1 MTRTINRIL
10 FAALC
15 LALAV
20 GTAIYFA
27 ARQRPTLVRN
37 LPPVAISPA
46 AVKSFDQKA
55 VVLQQAADK
64 AQQTGKP
71 QPVTVTFTET
81 ELTSKAAQA
90 LRDLPDSLIKAD
102 YLELHLVDNGV
113 IATST
118 IDVAGISVSIA
129 VVAEPLTIDGTTTF
143 VIKDIQTGAI
153 ALPDSLRAQIDSQL
167 QQQLS
172 PATLNLPFDVTG
184 LEIENGQLVLQASVN
199 P

>member
-1 MTRTINRIL
+1 MMRTINRIL

-37 LPPVAISPA
+37 LTPVAISPA

-102 YLELHLVDNGV
+102 NLELHLVDNGV

-118 IDVAGISVSIA
+118 IDVAGIPVSIA

-143 VIKDIQTGAI
+143 VIKDIKTGAI

>member
-1 MTRTINRIL
+1 MMRTINRIL
-10 FAALC
+10 LAALC

-27 ARQRPTLVRN
+27 ARQRPTLLRN
-37 LPPVAISPA
+37 LTPVAISPA

-102 YLELHLVDNGV
+102 NLELHLVNNGV

-118 IDVAGISVSIA
+118 IDVAGIPVSIA

-184 LEIENGQLVLQASVN
+184 LEIENGQLVLRASVN

>member
-1 MTRTINRIL
+1 MMRTIIRIL

-37 LPPVAISPA
+37 LTPVAISPA

-102 YLELHLVDNGV
+102 NLELHLVDNGV

-118 IDVAGISVSIA
+118 IDVAGIPVSIA

-143 VIKDIQTGAI
+143 IIKDIQTGAI

>member
-1 MTRTINRIL
+1 MMRTINRIL

-15 LALAV
+15 LAFAV

-37 LPPVAISPA
+37 LTPVAISPA

-102 YLELHLVDNGV
+102 NLELHLVDNGV

-118 IDVAGISVSIA
+118 IDVAGIPVSIA

-143 VIKDIQTGAI
+143 IIKDIQTGAI

>member
-1 MTRTINRIL
+1 MRTINRIL

-37 LPPVAISPA
+37 LTPVAISPA

-55 VVLQQAADK
+55 VALQQAADM

-102 YLELHLVDNGV
+102 NLELHLVDNGV

-118 IDVAGISVSIA
+118 IDVAGIPVSIA

-143 VIKDIQTGAI
+143 VIKDIQTGAV

>member
-1 MTRTINRIL
+1 MMRTINRIL

-37 LPPVAISPA
+37 LTPVAISPA

-55 VVLQQAADK
+55 VFLQQAADK

-102 YLELHLVDNGV
+102 NLELHLVDNGV

-118 IDVAGISVSIA
+118 IDVAGIPVSIA

-153 ALPDSLRAQIDSQL
+153 ALPDSLRAQIESQL

-172 PATLNLPFDVTG
+172 PETLNLPFDVTG

>member
-1 MTRTINRIL
+1 MMRTINRIL

-37 LPPVAISPA
+37 LTPVAISPA

-102 YLELHLVDNGV
+102 NLELHFVDNGV

-118 IDVAGISVSIA
+118 IDVAGIPVSIA

>member
-1 MTRTINRIL
+1 MMRTINRIL

-37 LPPVAISPA
+37 LTPVAISPA

-90 LRDLPDSLIKAD
+90 LRDLPDILIKAD
-102 YLELHLVDNGV
+102 NLELHLVDNGV

-118 IDVAGISVSIA
+118 IDVAGIPVSIA

>member
-1 MTRTINRIL
+1 MMRTINRIL

-15 LALAV
+15 LAFAI

-37 LPPVAISPA
+37 LTPVAISPA

-102 YLELHLVDNGV
+102 NLELHLVDNGV

-118 IDVAGISVSIA
+118 IDVAGIPVSIA

-143 VIKDIQTGAI
+143 IIKDIQTGAI

>member
-1 MTRTINRIL
+1 MMRTINRIL

-37 LPPVAISPA
+37 LTPVAISPA

-55 VVLQQAADK
+55 VALQQAADM

-102 YLELHLVDNGV
+102 NLELHLVDNGV

-118 IDVAGISVSIA
+118 IDVAGIPVSIA

-153 ALPDSLRAQIDSQL
+153 AIPDSLRAQIDSQL

>member
-1 MTRTINRIL
+1 MMRTINRIL

-46 AVKSFDQKA
+46 ALKSFDQKA

-90 LRDLPDSLIKAD
+90 LRDLPDSLIKTD
-102 YLELHLVDNGV
+102 NLELHLVDNGV

-118 IDVAGISVSIA
+118 IDVAGIPVSIA

-143 VIKDIQTGAI
+143 IIKDIQTGAI

>member
-1 MTRTINRIL
+1 MMRTIIRIL

-37 LPPVAISPA
+37 LTPVAISPA

-102 YLELHLVDNGV
+102 NLELHLVDNGV

-118 IDVAGISVSIA
+118 IDVAGIPVSIA

>member
-1 MTRTINRIL
+1 MMRTINHIL

-27 ARQRPTLVRN
+27 ARQRPTLVHN

-102 YLELHLVDNGV
+102 NLELHLVDNGV

-118 IDVAGISVSIA
+118 IDVAGIPVSIA

-143 VIKDIQTGAI
+143 VIKDIQTGAL

-167 QQQLS
+167 RQQLS

>member
-1 MTRTINRIL
+1 MRTINRIL

-27 ARQRPTLVRN
+27 ARQRPTFVRN
-37 LPPVAISPA
+37 LTPVTISPA
-46 AVKSFDQKA
+46 ALKSFDQKA
-55 VVLQQAADK
+55 VVLQQAGDK

-102 YLELHLVDNGV
+102 NLELHLVDNGV

-118 IDVAGISVSIA
+118 IDVAGIPVSIA
-129 VVAEPLTIDGTTTF
+129 VLAEPLTIDGTTTF

-167 QQQLS
+167 RQQLS

-184 LEIENGQLVLQASVN
+184 LEIENGQLVLQASLN

>member
-1 MTRTINRIL
+1 MMRTINRIL

-15 LALAV
+15 SALAV

-37 LPPVAISPA
+37 LTPVAISPA

-90 LRDLPDSLIKAD
+90 LRDLPDSLIKTD
-102 YLELHLVDNGV
+102 NLELHLVDNGV

-118 IDVAGISVSIA
+118 IDVAGIPVSIA

>member
-1 MTRTINRIL
+1 MMRTIIRIL

-37 LPPVAISPA
+37 LTPVAISPA

-55 VVLQQAADK
+55 VVLQQAADM

-102 YLELHLVDNGV
+102 NLELHLVDNGV

-118 IDVAGISVSIA
+118 IDVAGIPVSIA

>member
-1 MTRTINRIL
+1 MMRTINRIL

-27 ARQRPTLVRN
+27 ARQRPTTVRN
-37 LPPVAISPA
+37 LSPVAISPA

-71 QPVTVTFTET
+71 QPVMVTFTET

-102 YLELHLVDNGV
+102 NLELHLVDNGV

-118 IDVAGISVSIA
+118 IDVAGIPVSIA

-172 PATLNLPFDVTG
+172 PETLNLPFDVTG

>member
-1 MTRTINRIL
+1 MLRTIIRIL
-10 FAALC
+10 FAAFC

-37 LPPVAISPA
+37 LTPVAISPA

-102 YLELHLVDNGV
+102 NLELHLVDNGV

-118 IDVAGISVSIA
+118 IDVAGIPVSIA

-143 VIKDIQTGAI
+143 IIKDIQTGAI

-172 PATLNLPFDVTG
+172 PETLNLPFDVTG

>member
-1 MTRTINRIL
+1 MMRTIIRIL

-37 LPPVAISPA
+37 LTPVAISPA

-71 QPVTVTFTET
+71 QPVMVTFTET

-102 YLELHLVDNGV
+102 NLELHLVDNGV

-118 IDVAGISVSIA
+118 IDVAGIPVSIA

-153 ALPDSLRAQIDSQL
+153 AIPDSLRAQIDSQL

>member
-37 LPPVAISPA
+37 LTPVAISPA

-102 YLELHLVDNGV
+102 NLELHLVDNGV

-118 IDVAGISVSIA
+118 IDVAGIPVSIA

>member
-1 MTRTINRIL
+1 MMRTINRIL

-102 YLELHLVDNGV
+102 NLELHFVDNGV

-118 IDVAGISVSIA
+118 IDVAGIPVSIA

>member
-1 MTRTINRIL
+1 MMRTINRIL

-15 LALAV
+15 LAFAV

-37 LPPVAISPA
+37 LTPVAISPA

-102 YLELHLVDNGV
+102 NLELHLVDNGV

-118 IDVAGISVSIA
+118 IDVAGIPVSIA

>member
-1 MTRTINRIL
+1 MMRTINRIL

-37 LPPVAISPA
+37 LTPVAISPA

-102 YLELHLVDNGV
+102 NLELHLVDNGV

-118 IDVAGISVSIA
+118 IDVAGIPVSIA

>member
-1 MTRTINRIL
+1 MMRTINRIL

-37 LPPVAISPA
+37 LTPVAISPA

-102 YLELHLVDNGV
+102 NLELHLVDNGV

-118 IDVAGISVSIA
+118 IDVAGIPVSIA

-143 VIKDIQTGAI
+143 VIKDIQTGAL

>member
-1 MTRTINRIL
+1 MMRTINRIL
-10 FAALC
+10 FEALC
-15 LALAV
+15 LAFAV

-37 LPPVAISPA
+37 LTPVAISPA

-102 YLELHLVDNGV
+102 NLELHLVDNGV

-118 IDVAGISVSIA
+118 IDVAGIPVSIA

-184 LEIENGQLVLQASVN
+184 LEIDNGQLVLQASVN

>member
-1 MTRTINRIL
+1 MMRTINRIL

-37 LPPVAISPA
+37 LTPVAISPA

-102 YLELHLVDNGV
+102 NLELHLVDNGV

-118 IDVAGISVSIA
+118 IDVAGIPVSIA

-153 ALPDSLRAQIDSQL
+153 VLPDSLRAQIDSQL

>member
-1 MTRTINRIL
+1 MMRTINRIL

-15 LALAV
+15 LAFAV

-27 ARQRPTLVRN
+27 ARQRPTIVRN
-37 LPPVAISPA
+37 LTPVAISPA

-55 VVLQQAADK
+55 VVLKQAADK

-102 YLELHLVDNGV
+102 NLELHLVDNGV

-118 IDVAGISVSIA
+118 IDVAGIPVSIA

-172 PATLNLPFDVTG
+172 PETLNLPFDVTG

>member
-1 MTRTINRIL
+1 MMRTINRIL

-37 LPPVAISPA
+37 LTPVAISPA

-102 YLELHLVDNGV
+102 NLELHLVDNGV

-118 IDVAGISVSIA
+118 IDVAGIPVSIA

-153 ALPDSLRAQIDSQL
+153 AIPDSLRAQIDSQL

>member
-1 MTRTINRIL
+1 
-10 FAALC
+10 

-37 LPPVAISPA
+37 LTPVAISPA

-102 YLELHLVDNGV
+102 NLELHLVDNGV

-118 IDVAGISVSIA
+118 IDVAGIPVSIA

>member
-1 MTRTINRIL
+1 MRTINRIL

-37 LPPVAISPA
+37 LTPVAISPA

-102 YLELHLVDNGV
+102 NLELHLVDNGV

-118 IDVAGISVSIA
+118 IDVAGIPVSIA